1 MMADN
6 NKARQLGV
14 AYFFVVGT
22 ILLSV
27 FAGAE
32 LFSFADF
39 PMVMFIYGLVGV
51 VGLWLAR

>member
-1 MMADN
+1 MVSN
-6 NKARQLGV
+6 FQRQSAVGW
-14 AYFFVVGT
+14 AFVVGT

-39 PMVMFIYGLVGV
+39 PMVMFMYGLVGV